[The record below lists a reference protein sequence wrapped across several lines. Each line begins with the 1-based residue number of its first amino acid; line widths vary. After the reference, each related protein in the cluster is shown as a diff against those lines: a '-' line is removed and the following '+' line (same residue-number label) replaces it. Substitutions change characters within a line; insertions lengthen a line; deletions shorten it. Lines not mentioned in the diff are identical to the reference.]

1 MSNYIKDKTKVMLG
15 MGEVYFVDA
24 SSSNYSSITSVCTS
38 TNLVSKMANVRLY
51 SKKDSKLSKRLV
63 DGIIQDDELD
73 VIGSEFFVELG
84 FYEYSDIANR
94 IMYGDKIVGSTLPM
108 MGGILKK
115 PAPIRI
121 EVRFKFPAG
130 NNYWWYVFPK
140 CNSITDLDFSPGNSE
155 GFSTKTLFRALP
167 CVDEN
172 YAWYSTS
179 TPSFHSYMV

>member
-1 MSNYIKDKTKVMLG
+1 MSNIIKDKTRVLLG
-15 MGEVYFVDA
+15 MGEVYFIDA

-38 TNLVSKMANVRLY
+38 SNLVSKMANARIY
-51 SKKDSKLSKRLV
+51 SKKEIRTTRRLV
-63 DGIIQDDELD
+63 DGLLQDDD
-73 VIGSEFFVELG
+73 IGIISAEFFIELG
-84 FYEYSDIANR
+84 FYEYSDIANKV
-94 IMYGDKIVGSTLPM
+94 MYGDKIIGSTLPTV
-108 MGGILKK
+108 GGILKD
-115 PAPIRI
+115 PSPIRI

-140 CNSITDLDFSPGNSE
+140 CKSITDLDFSPGNSE
-155 GFSTKTLFRALP
+155 GFATKVTFRAMP